1 MPSELSP
8 GFLVAAPALLDPNF
22 HRTVVLLV
30 DHREEGSL
38 GFVINRPAPVELPE
52 VLDALGLKHGGG
64 GAKPDGVLVGGP
76 MAPETG
82 WVLFEQGDKRIDST
96 EVVAVSDSLG
106 VTASREALAAIVQ
119 VGAVKRFVVALG
131 YAGWGAGQLDQEIA
145 QGAWIPVD
153 LDANVVFDTP
163 YAERWAAA
171 LALLGIDPARLTSV
185 GSPGVS

>member
-1 MPSELSP
+1 MTSELSP

-52 VLDALGLKHGGG
+52 VLDALGLKHD
-64 GAKPDGVLVGGP
+64 GAGAAPDAVLLGGP

-82 WVLFEQGDKRIDST
+82 WVLFEQGEKRMKST
-96 EVVAVSDSLG
+96 EVVSVSDALG
-106 VTASREALAAIVQ
+106 VTASREMLSKFVQ
-119 VGAVKRFVVALG
+119 VGAVKRFIVALG
-131 YAGWGAGQLDQEIA
+131 YAGWGPGQRDAEIA

-153 LDANVVFDTP
+153 LDAKVVFDTP
-163 YAERWAAA
+163 YPERWAAA
-171 LALLGIDPARLTSV
+171 LALLGIDPARLTTV
-185 GSPGVS
+185 GTPGLS